1 MTRTKTTRA
10 GRPSENPCGMITPEE
25 LFLPVGEDVIE
36 VSGPPPTE
44 EERFRERVW
53 QAWAVIKATR
63 FREDEHERLRA
74 VLGEMI
80 AEKRNQQGVR
90 KDDRR

>member
-10 GRPSENPCGMITPEE
+10 GRPSENPPGLITPEE

-36 VSGPPPTE
+36 DFGPPLSE

-53 QAWAVIKATR
+53 QAWAVIKVTR
-63 FREDEHERLRA
+63 FREEEHERLAR

-80 AEKRNQQGVR
+80 AEKRNQGVSN
-90 KDDRR
+90 DDRR

>member
-36 VSGPPPTE
+36 VSGPPQTE

-63 FREDEHERLRA
+63 FREQEHERLAR

-80 AEKRNQQGVR
+80 AEKRNQGVSN
-90 KDDRR
+90 DDRR